1 MIKRLLPSPLL
12 SAALI
17 ALWLLLNQ
25 AVNAGTLL
33 LGALLAVVIP
43 LMTAGL
49 RPTPVRMRRPGAA
62 LRLLGTVAH
71 DVLRA
76 GTTTAWALLT
86 RPAAR
91 LGSAFVRVP
100 LDLRDPN
107 GVAVLAVIT
116 SLTSGTAWAEMS
128 LDRSVLLLHVLQA
141 DDEAAVI
148 HDIKQRYERPL
159 MEIFE

>member
-12 SAALI
+12 SVALI

-25 AVNAGTLL
+25 AVNTGTLL
-33 LGALLAVVIP
+33 LGALLAVAVP
-43 LMTAGL
+43 LLTAGL
-49 RPTPVRMRRPGAA
+49 RPTPVRMRRPGVA
-62 LRLLGTVAH
+62 LRLLASVAA

-76 GTTTAWALLT
+76 GASTAWALLT
-86 RPAAR
+86 RPTAR

-100 LDLRDPN
+100 LELRDPN
-107 GVAVLAVIT
+107 GVAALAVIT

-128 LDRSVLLLHVLQA
+128 LDGSVLLLHVLQA
-141 DDEAAVI
+141 GDEAAVVQE
-148 HDIKQRYERPL
+148 IKQRYERPL